1 MTTDLRV
8 SEPDESFDGQDS
20 EADVDKTDSS
30 VLEVET
36 GADAGAGR
44 GDGSEAEDD
53 DDEDK
58 ENKSHSG
65 NVEEFFASFPASPI
79 PTAVAGPSGIQKKI
93 SEWSS
98 SHLSPPRSGWILG
111 LEAL

>member
-20 EADVDKTDSS
+20 EAAVDKTDSS
-30 VLEVET
+30 VLEVQTDAGDGT

-93 SEWSS
+93 SE
-98 SHLSPPRSGWILG
+98 
-111 LEAL
+111 